1 MNSQVATGSQPD
13 CLVPDHSAVSGRCH
27 KREPASWNKS
37 SKPPGLHWAGTL
49 EMLGEPIGTAPGP
62 VLQFPSHL
70 LSQPRCPPV
79 WVTTADLSAKL
90 LCNYLF
96 HLQYLS
102 TFLLP
107 IRSSPPQQGG
117 KVQRLGARLRSRPQ
131 LCYLLVKG
139 SLTGHITA
147 LSLLTGVRWYQSH
160 HHVKEGQL
168 VMIYVKQYTGDAHNK
183 VKK

>member
-1 MNSQVATGSQPD
+1 MHSQVATGSLPD
-13 CLVPDHSAVSGRCH
+13 CLVPDHSAVSGSCH
-27 KREPASWNKS
+27 KREPASWNKGF

-79 WVTTADLSAKL
+79 WVTTVDLLS
-90 LCNYLF
+90 CSVIISFICSIF
-96 HLQYLS
+96 HPPS
-102 TFLLP
+102 TN

-117 KVQRLGARLRSRPQ
+117 KVQRLGARLRSGPL

-147 LSLLTGVRWYQSH
+147 LSLLTGVRWY
-160 HHVKEGQL
+160 
-168 VMIYVKQYTGDAHNK
+168 
-183 VKK
+183 